1 MWRFRNRVEIVFG
14 AGVFEGLG
22 AAIAGRP
29 FALVTYADA
38 ERFDGL
44 VRRAAMLGGE
54 PACLI
59 RNVPPNPDFVSL
71 TEACRDFAAA
81 VRAPA
86 VIVAIGGGSV
96 MDAAKVLAAAQGDF
110 ARIRRHLE
118 S

>member
-29 FALVTYADA
+29 YALVTYADA
-38 ERFDGL
+38 EPFDGL
-44 VRRAAMLGGE
+44 VRRAAALAGE

-71 TEACRDFAAA
+71 SEACRGFAAA

-86 VIVAIGGGSV
+86 GVVAIGGGAV
-96 MDAAKVLAAAQGDF
+96 MGA
-110 ARIRRHLE
+110 
-118 S
+118 